1 SVSPPRSPPAP
12 YSTTGR
18 ILQNLAAWSAV
29 ALRPSLLLPDPKC
42 SSYSI
47 GLPDPLLRSNGRD
60 WGEAHLAHAVLRRSL
75 LPPFS
80 DPAFPSAF
88 PPAPPALPSYP
99 SALGP
104 ATSPASMAVHSSF
117 ENCYP
122 SSRSISLFTCD
133 CTVECVDQGSSSP
146 SLIGDRP
153 SHPIYRL
160 FTSVT
165 NLSHCNTELSAE
177 KWSN

>member
-1 SVSPPRSPPAP
+1 MLFSGARCCHLF
-12 YSTTGR
+12 R
-18 ILQNLAAWSAV
+18 IQLFLQLSHQ
-29 ALRPSLLLPDPKC
+29 LRQHFLRIPLP
-42 SSYSI
+42 
-47 GLPDPLLRSNGRD
+47 
-60 WGEAHLAHAVLRRSL
+60 
-75 LPPFS
+75 
-80 DPAFPSAF
+80 
-88 PPAPPALPSYP
+88 YP

-104 ATSPASMAVHSSF
+104 ATSPASMAVHTSF

-165 NLSHCNTELSAE
+165 NLSHCTTELSAE
-177 KWSN
+177 KWS